1 VLPSAVL
8 GSLQGGPIATDPRDT
23 QGLRTLQP
31 VTVLD
36 IRVPGRNAS
45 HMGMRAW
52 VRFEH
57 HREPLVQQC
66 LRALRQLFLRSLGA
80 HD

>member
-1 VLPSAVL
+1 
-8 GSLQGGPIATDPRDT
+8 
-23 QGLRTLQP
+23 
-31 VTVLD
+31 
-36 IRVPGRNAS
+36 
-45 HMGMRAW
+45 MGMRAW

-57 HREPLVQQC
+57 AREPLAQQW